1 VFPISKARQ
10 TRSTHAGK
18 ALFKV
23 VGADQDRRKMDIPET
38 AFLHITVEFA
48 AFTPVLIE
56 TPSVAGDS
64 QQPPRSANPSRYT
77 SVLYIATFYFY
88 RLWPGHLGLSEQNL
102 RLPLHLV
109 VLCSIPHHLNA
120 N

>member
-77 SVLYIATFYFY
+77 SVLFIATFYFY
-88 RLWPGHLGLSEQNL
+88 RLCPGTLASPNRTCASCCISSCFAASLTT
-102 RLPLHLV
+102 
-109 VLCSIPHHLNA
+109 
-120 N
+120 